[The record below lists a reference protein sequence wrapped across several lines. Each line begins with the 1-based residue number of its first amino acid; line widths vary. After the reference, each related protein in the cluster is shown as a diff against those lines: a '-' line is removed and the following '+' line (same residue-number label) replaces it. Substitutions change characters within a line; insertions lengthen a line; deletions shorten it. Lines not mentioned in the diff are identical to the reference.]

1 MLKKIEA
8 IVREDKVNDVREA
21 LKKIG
26 IVGMNMIEIR
36 GHGRQGGI
44 SLVGRAGSY
53 QVDMLTKIQINIIL
67 SENNLE
73 NTIEAILNSAR
84 TGEPGDGIIF
94 IYPVDEVI
102 RIRTRERGQ
111 DAMMYPDDIDEKK
124 KRGT

>member
-8 IVREDKVNDVREA
+8 IIREDKVNDVREA

-53 QVDMLTKIQINIIL
+53 QIDMLTKIQINIIL

-73 NTIEAILNSAR
+73 NTIEAILSSAG

-111 DAMMYPDDIDEKK
+111 DAMMYPNDIDERKK
-124 KRGT
+124 KGA